1 MEVGVDSFG
10 CSFVWGTDLHDCP
23 PASPHLDNLT
33 PSAFTWPAL
42 IAKKVGRR
50 HRCWAMG
57 GAGNLS
63 IADRVMSRIK
73 NRISSQQILWIINW
87 TYIDRFD
94 VKIERVT
101 DMNKNIWDTIRP
113 GQSDIR
119 SEHYFKHLHD
129 EIRDKFTNL
138 MYIYSVIQALTQER
152 IPFVMTYMD
161 PLLLCDRYPMPAPV
175 VFLQDQV
182 RPYLQNFQGLDF
194 LTWSRQQRFAIS
206 DLNHPLEQ
214 AHEAA
219 ADLMWPIIDAILHK
233 A

>member
-23 PASPHLDNLT
+23 PDQDQLT
-33 PSAFTWPAL
+33 PSALTWPAL

-57 GAGNLS
+57 GSGNLS

-73 NRISSQQILWIINW
+73 NRLSSQQVLWIINW

-94 VKIERVT
+94 VRIERT
-101 DMNKNIWDTIRP
+101 SGINTNAWDTIVP
-113 GQSDIR
+113 SQTEIR
-119 SEHYFKHLHD
+119 SQYYYRHLHD
-129 EIRDKFTNL
+129 ETRDKFANL
-138 MYIYSVIQALTQER
+138 MYIYSVIQALIQER

-161 PLLLCDRYPMPAPV
+161 PLLLCDRYSMPACV
-175 VFLQDQV
+175 RFLQDQV
-182 RPYLQNFQGLDF
+182 RPYLHDFNGMDF
-194 LTWSRQQRFAIS
+194 LTWSREQGYAIS
-206 DLNHPLEQ
+206 DSNHPLEE

-219 ADLMWPIIDAILHK
+219 TELMWPIIDAILHK